1 MQTLEAI
8 PSDASETLEILE
20 QKIRVLRERLAFYEG
35 FDRLINENVAH
46 ARELFR
52 LAAQEREAAS
62 VEVDRVRREAGRR
75 EAELRAELESLAAD
89 VQGFAAAAEALSAR
103 VSGVLRELG
112 GSTDGDEPAGLG
124 GALAVAVVAHGVS
137 SVGDALSLQRFVASL
152 PQVAGVTAREYAG
165 GVLRID
171 ARVHDHLRVEQFRSW
186 EPSRRVEALT
196 EREDVIE
203 FELGMGSVQ

>member
-1 MQTLEAI
+1 MQTREAI
-8 PSDASETLEILE
+8 PSDTSETLENLE
-20 QKIRVLRERLAFYEG
+20 QEIRVLRERLAFYEG

-75 EAELRAELESLAAD
+75 EAELRAELESLAAE

-103 VSGVLRELG
+103 VAGALGELG
-112 GSTDGDEPAGLG
+112 ESTGGDEPAGSG

-137 SVGDALSLQRFVASL
+137 SVGDALSLQRFVASM
-152 PQVAGVTAREYAG
+152 PQVAVVTAREYAG
-165 GVLRID
+165 GILRLD

-186 EPSRRVEALT
+186 EPSRRVQSLT

-203 FELGMGSVQ
+203 FELVAGSVP